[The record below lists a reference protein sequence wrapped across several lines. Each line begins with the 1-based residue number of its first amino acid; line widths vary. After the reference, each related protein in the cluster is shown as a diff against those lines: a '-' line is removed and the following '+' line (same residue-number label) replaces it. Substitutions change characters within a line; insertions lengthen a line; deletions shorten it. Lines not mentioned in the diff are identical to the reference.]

1 MGLHAILNRP
11 VGLGQAYPLSR
22 IHQTVTFQGRRLRV
36 SPYYRW
42 RFPSRKQEGKLSH
55 GVLKDNVT
63 PQEANRETVPTTP
76 RNTES
81 ITFSLPPEIG
91 ERMQHVMKKEGRTL
105 SKLIRDA
112 LRNYKEE
119 RVRQEA
125 HRLNVPVVEPGREWA
140 GG

>member
-55 GVLKDNVT
+55 GVLNDNVT

-76 RNTES
+76 RNTKS
-81 ITFSLPPEIG
+81 ITFLLPPEIG
-91 ERMQHVMKKEGRTL
+91 ERMRHVMKEEGRTL
-105 SKLIRDA
+105 A
-112 LRNYKEE
+112 
-119 RVRQEA
+119 
-125 HRLNVPVVEPGREWA
+125 
-140 GG
+140 